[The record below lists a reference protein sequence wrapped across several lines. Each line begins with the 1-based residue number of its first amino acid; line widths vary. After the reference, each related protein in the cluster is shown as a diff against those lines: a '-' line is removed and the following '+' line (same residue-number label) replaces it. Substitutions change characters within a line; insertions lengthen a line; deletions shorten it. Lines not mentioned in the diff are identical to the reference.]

1 MTSESQPVT
10 QQGRMATPAK
20 VCFSFQLCLTLLLG
34 QKCSAPPGAL
44 PPNPGLPL
52 LPFWDLP
59 SSTLWSPISGVVQ
72 VKEEMLPL
80 ISLWPIITCYLG
92 AVFDVLTCHPAQLGL
107 LQHCC
112 LHVAPSPQSRRWS
125 FVPFS
130 CHLCTLLIFTVG
142 QGS

>member
-1 MTSESQPVT
+1 MTSEFQPVT

-59 SSTLWSPISGVVQ
+59 SSTLVSYFW
-72 VKEEMLPL
+72 
-80 ISLWPIITCYLG
+80 
-92 AVFDVLTCHPAQLGL
+92 
-107 LQHCC
+107 CC
-112 LHVAPSPQSRRWS
+112 ASKGRDAPSNFPLAYYNLLSWS
-125 FVPFS
+125 SF
-130 CHLCTLLIFTVG
+130 
-142 QGS
+142 